1 MMWHYFA
8 FCCVLCLILVQ
19 LSIILASEWLEILIL
34 AALCLAC
41 CYTETEP
48 TLVMEFV
55 E

>member
-19 LSIILASEWLEILIL
+19 LSILASEWLEILIL

-48 TLVMEFV
+48 TLVTEFV